1 MEAPSPKFARRPS
14 ERPAPE
20 SPRAAARSA
29 NTRTEGTSLAAS
41 LASTPAPPPTLP
53 AYATPPARVSQPG
66 ESIEREAEQRANAV
80 APPATPDPT
89 PTAAVPPAPSPATSD
104 DSDTAP
110 TSSGSSSASSS
121 ASSPTSA
128 TPTTSATPAS
138 ASAAATLPAYAAG
151 RVAERRGRGEP
162 LPPDARAP
170 LEGHFGRDF
179 ADVRIHTDAEAAR
192 LTAALGARAFAA
204 GRDIYL
210 APGAF
215 APDTE
220 EGRHLLAH
228 ELAHVVQQDGQA
240 APVLA
245 RAIEPAMNARYHET
259 DRSAAALAALER
271 LEIPAVKSRHLPL
284 YSGLAGAGNLKR
296 VRGYGRDGADQ
307 RSVWNREVQ
316 VGADAIRARL
326 GERNIPVPADANGRI
341 RLKPHRGARLT
352 SKRLSELQTLLRIPG
367 WDRTGRTRDF
377 QVDHIVELQVSG
389 QMGSGV
395 GNSVE
400 NMELLD
406 QPSNSSSGGTIRSGI
421 YRKVDAFLDTFDPK
435 PDRGRFLRQHDVV
448 FTSVAA
454 TGAGSAASASAWWT
468 KTEIEDAQALNTA
481 TPPNATED
489 GDTAGTAE
497 EFILS
502 AGPGGITVGRFRH
515 APGAAPTIS
524 ATQARALAGLR
535 ITAINLTDN
544 TGAPSGPIGSLSA
557 EWDLPADWQPDS
569 PAVTIS
575 LTGDGE
581 YRGYPSALPALNL
594 EYAKLS
600 PVSFTSVSTEDGELA
615 AEGALTPSIP
625 ILNAPI
631 TVRLR
636 GRDLSFSLDY
646 RADQINLPIPRTTI
660 DDAYVSVFYSTAR
673 GLGLGGQV
681 IYSIEGAGS
690 GELGASVSTTGGV
703 QFEGGFTFERSL
715 FDRARV
721 SAWWRNGQFGA
732 EGTIGIDTPNKI
744 RGIKSATATV
754 SVNEGRWAFNGSAE
768 LSVPGVSQ
776 AAIAITQGDNGL
788 TIAGDVALTAN
799 PAIRSG
805 SIHVQCEQ
813 TDGDWKVSASGTAQ
827 PAIPGVDSELA
838 VTYDDGAFDAR
849 FSGAFTRGM
858 LSGQLMVGATNRSI
872 GADGNPGGPPSGPDA
887 PIIVYGSGSATV
899 QIAPWLQGT
908 AGLRLDPN
916 GEITVSGE
924 IALPSSLEIFSKLEY
939 DKRLFGMATQI
950 PIIPGV
956 VAEVG
961 GNLSANASIG
971 PGALDQLRIGIEYNP
986 SHEEN
991 THVTGDAHL
1000 NVPAEAGL
1008 RLAARAGV
1016 GLGITGASA
1025 TGGLEI
1031 GGALGISGAAE
1042 ASVHIDWMP
1051 SQGLAIDAEAALH
1064 AQPSFRFDIS
1074 GYVAV
1079 TVLGASLYD
1088 ERFELAAYELG
1099 SGLEFGV
1106 RFPITY
1112 REGEPFDVSLD
1123 DLEFQVP
1130 DVDPAAMVS
1139 QLGERIF

>member
-14 ERPAPE
+14 EKPAPPAPHAATHSSGTAPAA
-20 SPRAAARSA
+20 SPAAR
-29 NTRTEGTSLAAS
+29 
-41 LASTPAPPPTLP
+41 PAPPPALP
-53 AYATPPARVSQPG
+53 AYASPPVRVSQPG
-66 ESIEREAEQRANAV
+66 ESIEREAEAHANAV
-80 APPATPDPT
+80 APASTPDPT
-89 PTAAVPPAPSPATSD
+89 PTAATPPPASGDADAAPSSSDAAAASPA
-104 DSDTAP
+104 P
-110 TSSGSSSASSS
+110 TTGGGATVASPAASSA
-121 ASSPTSA
+121 TL
-128 TPTTSATPAS
+128 
-138 ASAAATLPAYAAG
+138 LPAYAAG
-151 RVAERRGRGEP
+151 RVAERRGRGDP
-162 LPPDARAP
+162 LAPDARAP

-179 ADVRIHTDAEAAR
+179 ADVRVHTDAEAAR
-192 LTAALGARAFAA
+192 LTAALGARAFTS

-228 ELAHVVQQDGQA
+228 ELTHVVQQDGQA

-259 DRSAAALAALER
+259 DRTAAALTALER

-284 YSGLAGAGNLKR
+284 YSSLAAAGNLKR
-296 VRGYGRDGADQ
+296 VRGYGREGADQ
-307 RSVWNREVQ
+307 RSVWNSQVQ

-352 SKRLSELQTLLRIPG
+352 SKRLSELQTMLRIPG
-367 WDRTGRTRDF
+367 WDRRGRKVAQF

-406 QPSNSSSGGTIRSGI
+406 QPSNASSGGTIRSGI

-448 FTSVAA
+448 FTSAAA
-454 TGAGSAASASAWWT
+454 TGGGSAAGASAWWT
-468 KTEIEDAQALNTA
+468 KTEIEEAQPLATA
-481 TPPNATED
+481 SPPNAAED
-489 GDTAGTAE
+489 NDTAGTAE

-502 AGPGGITVGRFRH
+502 SGPGGIEVARFRH
-515 APGAAPTIS
+515 RPGAAPTIS
-524 ATQARALAGLR
+524 RTQARALAGLR
-535 ITAINLTDN
+535 ITALNLTDN
-544 TGAPSGPIGSLSA
+544 TGNPEGPVGSLSA
-557 EWDLPADWQPDS
+557 EWDLPADWQPAT

-600 PVSFTSVSTEDGELA
+600 PVSFTTITTEDGELSA
-615 AEGALTPSIP
+615 DGELTPSIP
-625 ILNAPI
+625 LLNAPI

-646 RADQINLPIPRTTI
+646 GPEQISLPIPRTTI

-690 GELGASVSTTGGV
+690 GELAASVSTTGGV
-703 QFEGGFTFERSL
+703 AFEGGFTFERSL

-732 EGTIGIDTPNKI
+732 EGTIGIDTPDKI
-744 RGIKSATATV
+744 KGIKSATATV

-768 LSVPGVSQ
+768 LSVPGVS
-776 AAIAITQGDNGL
+776 AASIAITQGENGL
-788 TIAGDVALTAN
+788 NIAGDVALTAN

-805 SIHVQCEQ
+805 SIHVECEQ
-813 TDGDWKVSASGTAQ
+813 TDGDWKVSASGTAE
-827 PAIPGVDSELA
+827 PAIPGFDSQLT
-838 VTYDDGAFDAR
+838 VTYDDGAFDAQ
-849 FSGAFTRGM
+849 FSGAFERGM
-858 LSGQLMVGATNRSI
+858 LSGTITVGATNRSI
-872 GADGNPGGPPSGPDA
+872 GEDGNPGGPPSGPDA
-887 PIIVYGSGSATV
+887 PIVVYGSGSATI

-939 DKRLFGMATQI
+939 DKRLFGMSTQI

-971 PGALDQLRIGIEYNP
+971 PGALDQLRVGIEYNP

-1008 RLAARAGV
+1008 RLGARAGV

-1031 GGALGISGAAE
+1031 GGTLGISGAAE

-1051 SQGLAIDAEAALH
+1051 SQGLEIDAEASLH
-1064 AQPSFRFDIS
+1064 AQPSFRFDVS

-1106 RFPITY
+1106 RFPVTY
-1112 REGEPFDVSLD
+1112 REGEPFDLSLD
-1123 DLEFQVP
+1123 DLEFEVP
-1130 DVDPAAMVS
+1130 DVDPAAMVE
-1139 QLGERIF
+1139 QLGEQIF

>member
-1 MEAPSPKFARRPS
+1 M
-14 ERPAPE
+14 
-20 SPRAAARSA
+20 
-29 NTRTEGTSLAAS
+29 
-41 LASTPAPPPTLP
+41 
-53 AYATPPARVSQPG
+53 SQPG
-66 ESIEREAEQRANAV
+66 EGIEREAEAHANAV
-80 APPATPDPT
+80 APTAAPDPT
-89 PTAAVPPAPSPATSD
+89 PTSAPPATPP
-104 DSDTAP
+104 
-110 TSSGSSSASSS
+110 SASLEDG
-121 ASSPTSA
+121 PVT
-128 TPTTSATPAS
+128 S
-138 ASAAATLPAYAAG
+138 ASAASPAAATTGTPPAALLPAYAAS

-162 LPPDARAP
+162 LSPDARAP

-179 ADVRIHTDAEAAR
+179 ADVRIHTDMEAAR
-192 LTAALGARAFAA
+192 LTAALGARAFAS

-215 APDTE
+215 APDTDD
-220 EGRHLLAH
+220 GRHLLAH

-245 RAIEPAMNARYHET
+245 RAIEPAMNSRYHET
-259 DRSAAALAALER
+259 ARTAAALTALER

-284 YSGLAGAGNLKR
+284 YSSLAAAGNLKR
-296 VRGYGRDGADQ
+296 VRGYGREGADQ
-307 RSVWNREVQ
+307 RAVWNSQVE

-367 WDRTGRTRDF
+367 WDRTGRKVAQF

-448 FTSVAA
+448 FTSLAA
-454 TGAGSAASASAWWT
+454 TGGGSAAGASAWWT
-468 KTEIEDAQALNTA
+468 KAEIVDAQPLATA
-481 TPPNATED
+481 SPPNAAED
-489 GDTAGTAE
+489 NDTAGSAE

-502 AGPGGITVGRFRH
+502 SGPGGITVARFRH
-515 APGAAPTIS
+515 RPGAAPTIS
-524 ATQARALAGLR
+524 RPQARALAGLR

-544 TGAPSGPIGSLSA
+544 TGNPEGPVGSLSA
-557 EWDLPADWQPDS
+557 EWDLPADWQPAN

-581 YRGYPSALPALNL
+581 YRGYPSALPGLNL

-600 PVSFTSVSTEDGELA
+600 PVSFTSVTTEDGELS

-673 GLGLGGQV
+673 GLGLSGQV

-703 QFEGGFTFERSL
+703 AFEGGFTFERSL

-732 EGTIGIDTPNKI
+732 EGTIGIDTPDKI

-768 LSVPGVSQ
+768 LSVPGVS
-776 AAIAITQGDNGL
+776 AASIAITQGENGL
-788 TIAGDVALTAN
+788 NIAGDVALTAN

-805 SIHVQCEQ
+805 SIHVECAQ
-813 TDGDWKVSASGTAQ
+813 TDGDWKVSATGTAE
-827 PAIPGVDSELA
+827 PAIPGFDSQLT
-838 VTYDDGAFDAR
+838 VTYDDGAFDAQ
-849 FSGAFTRGM
+849 FSGAFERGM
-858 LSGQLMVGATNRSI
+858 LSGQITVGATNRSI
-872 GADGNPGGPPSGPDA
+872 GEDGNPGGPPSGPDA
-887 PIIVYGSGSATV
+887 PIVVYGSGSATI

-939 DKRLFGMATQI
+939 DKRLFGMSTQI

-971 PGALDQLRIGIEYNP
+971 PGALDQLRVGIEYNP

-1000 NVPAEAGL
+1000 NVPAQAGL
-1008 RLAARAGV
+1008 RLGARAGV

-1031 GGALGISGAAE
+1031 GGTLGISGAAE

-1051 SQGLAIDAEAALH
+1051 SQGLEIDAEAALH
-1064 AQPSFRFDIS
+1064 AQPTFRFDVS

-1088 ERFELAAYELG
+1088 ERFELAAVELG

-1106 RFPITY
+1106 RFPVTY

-1123 DLEFQVP
+1123 DLEFEVP
-1130 DVDPAAMVS
+1130 DVDPAALVD
-1139 QLGERIF
+1139 QLGAQIF

>member
-14 ERPAPE
+14 EKPAP
-20 SPRAAARSA
+20 PAPHAAARSS
-29 NTRTEGTSLAAS
+29 GTTPAAS
-41 LASTPAPPPTLP
+41 PAARPAPPPALP
-53 AYATPPARVSQPG
+53 AYASPPVRISQPG
-66 ESIEREAEQRANAV
+66 EAIEREAEAHAAAV
-80 APPATPDPT
+80 APASTPDPT
-89 PTAAVPPAPSPATSD
+89 PTAATPPTAAPASGETDAAPSAPDAAAASPATPTGGGA
-104 DSDTAP
+104 TAASSA
-110 TSSGSSSASSS
+110 TSS
-121 ASSPTSA
+121 
-128 TPTTSATPAS
+128 
-138 ASAAATLPAYAAG
+138 ATLVPAYAAG

-162 LPPDARAP
+162 LAPDARAP

-179 ADVRIHTDAEAAR
+179 ADVRVHTDAEAAR
-192 LTAALGARAFAA
+192 LTAALGARAFTS

-220 EGRHLLAH
+220 DGRHLLAH

-259 DRSAAALAALER
+259 DRTAAALAALER

-284 YSGLAGAGNLKR
+284 YSSLAGAGNLKR
-296 VRGYGRDGADQ
+296 VRGYGREGADQ
-307 RSVWNREVQ
+307 RSVWNSQVQ

-352 SKRLSELQTLLRIPG
+352 SKRLSELQTMLRIPG
-367 WDRTGRTRDF
+367 WDRRGRKVAQF

-448 FTSVAA
+448 FTSAAA
-454 TGAGSAASASAWWT
+454 TGGGSAAGASAWWT
-468 KTEIEDAQALNTA
+468 KTEIEEAQPLATA
-481 TPPNATED
+481 SPPNAAED
-489 GDTAGTAE
+489 NDTAGTAE

-502 AGPGGITVGRFRH
+502 SGPGGIEVARFRH
-515 APGAAPTIS
+515 RPGAAPSIS
-524 ATQARALAGLR
+524 RTQARALAGLR
-535 ITAINLTDN
+535 ITALNLTDN
-544 TGAPSGPIGSLSA
+544 TGNPEGPVGSLSA
-557 EWDLPADWQPDS
+557 EWDLPADWQPAT
-569 PAVTIS
+569 PAVTIA

-600 PVSFTSVSTEDGELA
+600 PVSFTTITTEDGELSA
-615 AEGALTPSIP
+615 DGELTPSIP
-625 ILNAPI
+625 LLNAPI

-636 GRDLSFSLDY
+636 GKDLTFSLDY
-646 RADQINLPIPRTTI
+646 GPEQISLPIPRTTI

-690 GELGASVSTTGGV
+690 GELAASVSTTGGV
-703 QFEGGFTFERSL
+703 AFEGGFTFERSL

-732 EGTIGIDTPNKI
+732 EGTIGIDTPDKI

-768 LSVPGVSQ
+768 LSVPGVS
-776 AAIAITQGDNGL
+776 AASIAITQGENGL
-788 TIAGDVALTAN
+788 NIAGDVALTAN

-805 SIHVQCEQ
+805 SIHVECEQ
-813 TDGDWKVSASGTAQ
+813 TDGDWKVSASGTAE
-827 PAIPGVDSELA
+827 PAIPGFDSQLT
-838 VTYDDGAFDAR
+838 VTYEDGAFDAQ
-849 FSGAFTRGM
+849 FSGAFERGM
-858 LSGQLMVGATNRSI
+858 LSGQITVGATNRSI
-872 GADGNPGGPPSGPDA
+872 GEDGNPGGPPSGPDA
-887 PIIVYGSGSATV
+887 PIVVYGSGSATI

-939 DKRLFGMATQI
+939 DKRLFGMSTQI

-971 PGALDQLRIGIEYNP
+971 PGALDQLRVGIEYNP

-1008 RLAARAGV
+1008 RLGARAGV

-1031 GGALGISGAAE
+1031 GGTLGISGAAE

-1051 SQGLAIDAEAALH
+1051 SQGLEIDAEASLH
-1064 AQPSFRFDIS
+1064 AQPSFRFDVS

-1106 RFPITY
+1106 RFPVTY
-1112 REGEPFDVSLD
+1112 REGEPFDLSLD
-1123 DLEFQVP
+1123 DLEFEVP
-1130 DVDPAAMVS
+1130 DVDPAAMVE
-1139 QLGERIF
+1139 QLGEQIF

>member
-1 MEAPSPKFARRPS
+1 MEARSPKFARRPS
-14 ERPAPE
+14 EKPAPPAPHAATRSSGTTPAA
-20 SPRAAARSA
+20 SPAAR
-29 NTRTEGTSLAAS
+29 
-41 LASTPAPPPTLP
+41 PAPPPALP
-53 AYATPPARVSQPG
+53 AYASPPVRVSQPG
-66 ESIEREAEQRANAV
+66 EGIEREAEAHAAAV
-80 APPATPDPT
+80 APASTPDPT
-89 PTAAVPPAPSPATSD
+89 PTAPPLPPAPASGETDATASAP
-104 DSDTAP
+104 DSATAA
-110 TSSGSSSASSS
+110 SSA
-121 ASSPTSA
+121 PL
-128 TPTTSATPAS
+128 
-138 ASAAATLPAYAAG
+138 LPAYAAG

-162 LPPDARAP
+162 LSPDARAP

-179 ADVRIHTDAEAAR
+179 ADVRVHTDAEAAR
-192 LTAALGARAFAA
+192 LTAALGARAFAS

-228 ELAHVVQQDGQA
+228 ELAHVVQQDGEA

-259 DRSAAALAALER
+259 DRTAAALAALER

-284 YSGLAGAGNLKR
+284 YSSLAGAGNLKR
-296 VRGYGRDGADQ
+296 VRGYGREGADQ
-307 RSVWNREVQ
+307 RSVWNSQVQ

-352 SKRLSELQTLLRIPG
+352 SKRLSELQTMLRIPG
-367 WDRTGRTRDF
+367 WDRRGRKVAQF

-448 FTSVAA
+448 FTSAAA
-454 TGAGSAASASAWWT
+454 TGGGSAAGASAWWT
-468 KTEIEDAQALNTA
+468 KTEIEEAQPLATA
-481 TPPNATED
+481 SPPNAAED
-489 GDTAGTAE
+489 NDTAGTAE

-502 AGPGGITVGRFRH
+502 SGPGGIEVARFRH
-515 APGAAPTIS
+515 RPGAAPSIS
-524 ATQARALAGLR
+524 RTQARALAGLR
-535 ITAINLTDN
+535 ITALNLTDN
-544 TGAPSGPIGSLSA
+544 TGNPEGPVGSLSA
-557 EWDLPADWQPDS
+557 EWDLPADWQPAN

-600 PVSFTSVSTEDGELA
+600 PVSFTTLTTEDGELSA
-615 AEGALTPSIP
+615 DGELTPSIP
-625 ILNAPI
+625 LLNAPI

-646 RADQINLPIPRTTI
+646 GPEQISLPIPRTTI

-690 GELGASVSTTGGV
+690 GELAASVSTTGGV
-703 QFEGGFTFERSL
+703 AFEGGFTFERSL

-732 EGTIGIDTPNKI
+732 EGTIGIDTPDKI

-768 LSVPGVSQ
+768 LSVPGVS
-776 AAIAITQGDNGL
+776 AASIAITQGENGL
-788 TIAGDVALTAN
+788 NIAGDVALTAN

-805 SIHVQCEQ
+805 SIHVQAEQ
-813 TDGDWKVSASGTAQ
+813 TDGDWKVSASGTAE
-827 PAIPGVDSELA
+827 PAIPGLDSQLT
-838 VTYDDGAFDAR
+838 VTYDDGAFDAQ
-849 FSGAFTRGM
+849 FSGAFARGM
-858 LSGQLMVGATNRSI
+858 LSGQITVGATNRSI
-872 GADGNPGGPPSGPDA
+872 GEGGNPGGTPGGPPSGPDA
-887 PIIVYGSGSATV
+887 PIVVYGSGSATI

-939 DKRLFGMATQI
+939 DKRLFGMSTQI

-971 PGALDQLRIGIEYNP
+971 PGALDQLRVGIEYNP

-1008 RLAARAGV
+1008 RLGARAGV

-1031 GGALGISGAAE
+1031 GGTLGISGAAE
-1042 ASVHIDWMP
+1042 ASVHIDWMA
-1051 SQGLAIDAEAALH
+1051 SQGLEIDAEASLH
-1064 AQPSFRFDIS
+1064 AQPSFRFDVS

-1079 TVLGASLYD
+1079 TALGASLYD

-1106 RFPITY
+1106 RFPVTY
-1112 REGEPFDVSLD
+1112 REGEPFDLSLD
-1123 DLEFQVP
+1123 DLEFEVP
-1130 DVDPAAMVS
+1130 DVDPAAMVE
-1139 QLGERIF
+1139 QLGEQIF

>member
-1 MEAPSPKFARRPS
+1 MEAPSPKLARRPS
-14 ERPAPE
+14 TRPAE
-20 SPRAAARSA
+20 
-29 NTRTEGTSLAAS
+29 AAS
-41 LASTPAPPPTLP
+41 AESRGTDTRALGKHQAASSATTPAAPPTLP

-66 ESIEREAEQRANAV
+66 ERIEREAEQHANAV

-89 PTAAVPPAPSPATSD
+89 PTAAHAPAPSPATSG

-110 TSSGSSSASSS
+110 SSSGASSALTP
-121 ASSPTSA
+121 ASTNP
-128 TPTTSATPAS
+128 PTTSATPAS
-138 ASAAATLPAYAAG
+138 ASAAASLPAYAAG
-151 RVAERRGRGEP
+151 RVADRRGRGEP
-162 LPPDARAP
+162 LPQDARAP

-179 ADVRIHTDAEAAR
+179 ADVRIHTDAEAQR
-192 LTAALGARAFAA
+192 LVAALGARAFTS

-210 APGAF
+210 APDAF
-215 APDTE
+215 APDTA
-220 EGRHLLAH
+220 EGQRLLAH
-228 ELAHVVQQDGQA
+228 ELTHVVQQDGQA
-240 APVLA
+240 AAVLA

-259 DRSAAALAALER
+259 ERTAAALAALER

-296 VRGYGRDGADQ
+296 VRGYGREGADQ
-307 RSVWNREVQ
+307 RSVWNRQAQ
-316 VGADAIRARL
+316 VDAGAIRARL

-352 SKRLSELQTLLRIPG
+352 SKRLSELQTMLRIPA
-367 WDRTGRTRDF
+367 WDRRGRKVPQF

-395 GNSVE
+395 GNSPE

-454 TGAGSAASASAWWT
+454 TGGGSAAGASAWWT
-468 KTEIEDAQALNTA
+468 KTEIEEAEPLRTA
-481 TPPNATED
+481 SPPNAAED
-489 GDTAGTAE
+489 GDTQGTAG
-497 EFILS
+497 EFVLAS
-502 AGPGGITVGRFRH
+502 GPGGITVGTFRH
-515 APGAAPTIS
+515 RPGAAPS
-524 ATQARALAGLR
+524 LSRTQARALAGLR
-535 ITAINLTDN
+535 ITALNLTDN
-544 TGAPSGPIGSLSA
+544 TGNPEGPVGTLSA
-557 EWDLPADWQPDS
+557 EWDLPADWQPDTPS
-569 PAVTIS
+569 VTIS
-575 LTGDGE
+575 LTADGE

-600 PVSFTSVSTEDGELA
+600 PVSFTSISTEDGELSA
-615 AEGALTPSIP
+615 DGTLTPSIP

-636 GRDLSFSLDY
+636 GRDISFSLDY
-646 RADQINLPIPRTTI
+646 GPEQISLPIPRTTI
-660 DDAYVSVFYSTAR
+660 DDAYVSVFYSSAR
-673 GLGLGGQV
+673 GLGLSGQV
-681 IYSIEGAGS
+681 IYSIEGVGS
-690 GELGASVSTTGGV
+690 GELAASVSSTGGV
-703 QFEGGFTFERSL
+703 AFEGGFTFERSL

-732 EGTIGIDTPNKI
+732 EGTIGIDTPDKI
-744 RGIKSATATV
+744 RGIQSATATV
-754 SVNEGRWAFNGSAE
+754 SVNEGRWAFSGSAE
-768 LSVPGVSQ
+768 LSVPGVS
-776 AAIAITQGDNGL
+776 AASIAITQGENGL
-788 TIAGDVALTAN
+788 NVAGDVALTAN

-805 SIHVQCEQ
+805 SIHVECKQ
-813 TDGDWKVSASGTAQ
+813 TDGDWKVSATGTAE
-827 PAIPGVDSELA
+827 PAIPGFDSQLT
-838 VTYDDGAFDAR
+838 VTYDDGAFDAQ
-849 FSGAFTRGM
+849 FSGAFERGM
-858 LSGQLMVGATNRSI
+858 LSGQITVGATNRSI
-872 GADGNPGGPPSGPDA
+872 GEDGNPGGPPSGPDA
-887 PIIVYGSGSATV
+887 PIVVYGSGSATI

-908 AGLRLDPN
+908 AGIRVDPA
-916 GEITVSGE
+916 GEITVAGE
-924 IALPSSLEIFSKLEY
+924 IALPSQLEIFSKLEY
-939 DKRLFGMATQI
+939 DKRIFGLSTQI
-950 PIIPGV
+950 PIVPGV

-961 GNLSANASIG
+961 GNLSAIASIG
-971 PGALDQLRIGIEYNP
+971 PGALDQLRVRIEYSP

-1042 ASVHIDWMP
+1042 ATVHIDWMS

-1079 TVLGASLYD
+1079 TALGASLYD
-1088 ERFELAAYELG
+1088 ERVELAAYELG
-1099 SGLEFGV
+1099 SGLDFGV
-1106 RFPITY
+1106 RFPVTY
-1112 REGEPFDVSLD
+1112 REGEPFEVSLD
-1123 DLEFQVP
+1123 DLEFEVP
-1130 DVDPAAMVS
+1130 DVDPAALID
-1139 QLGERIF
+1139 QLGAQIF